1 MGLRELV
8 REMGQPATGHLL
20 SRESWEVSAFIGVG
34 SLQDRLKLR
43 SRRSANAVV
52 RAKPPLAR
60 GGKNRADSGPRLGA
74 EERQTLTRMGP
85 EVTYSGQRPMVSFKY
100 SAAS

>member
-1 MGLRELV
+1 MAH
-8 REMGQPATGHLL
+8 MGQPTTGHLL

-43 SRRSANAVV
+43 SRRSANAAV

-74 EERQTLTRMGP
+74 GVCREADIDKGGP
-85 EVTYSGQRPMVSFKY
+85 EVTYRGLRPMVSFV
-100 SAAS
+100 

>member
-8 REMGQPATGHLL
+8 REVGRPALGHLL

-43 SRRSANAVV
+43 SRRSANAAV

-60 GGKNRADSGPRLGA
+60 GGKNRADSGPRLGYV
-74 EERQTLTRMGP
+74 ERQKLTRTGLRAHT
-85 EVTYSGQRPMVSFKY
+85 VD
-100 SAAS
+100 